1 MATPRYQAE
10 SCLCGSRKGQ
20 SSTAL
25 FANILYGVVSRNRF
39 LVFILFPQH
48 LEKSPQGTEPKG
60 KILGWS
66 YVDSRSVP
74 GWAWA
79 SWVPEHGSFPWDLPV
94 LPSLGML
101 SSHFTLIWLQCYSNI
116 PAEPLIPPFILGC
129 RYWFS
134 QVTLAVNKPPANA
147 GDIRECRV
155 QSLGRED
162 LREEGMTTHSSILA
176 WRIPWTEEAGKL
188 QFIESQ
194 SWTRLK
200 QLSTHVRMALG

>member
-1 MATPRYQAE
+1 MWAQ
-10 SCLCGSRKGQ
+10 G
-20 SSTAL
+20 L
-25 FANILYGVVSRNRF
+25 F
-39 LVFILFPQH
+39 Q
-48 LEKSPQGTEPKG
+48 
-60 KILGWS
+60 
-66 YVDSRSVP
+66 

-176 WRIPWTEEAGKL
+176 WRIPWTEEPGRL
-188 QFIESQ
+188 QFIGSHTVRLDWSNLVLIRLRPL
-194 SWTRLK
+194 SWKILCHTTW
-200 QLSTHVRMALG
+200 LSCFAVEKTEA